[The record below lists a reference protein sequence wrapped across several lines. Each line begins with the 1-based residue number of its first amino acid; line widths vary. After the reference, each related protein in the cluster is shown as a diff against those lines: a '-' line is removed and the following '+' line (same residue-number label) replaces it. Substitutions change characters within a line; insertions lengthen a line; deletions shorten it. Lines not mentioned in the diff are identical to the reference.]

1 MSSTSDFA
9 QRFSELINGESFTSV
24 GEKIGLSKQTVSAY
38 ISGVRSPKR
47 PTIQAI
53 ANFYGVNP
61 AWLIGL
67 DAPKYAEK
75 KPTPVSESGPL
86 YPPGYDLLT
95 PEQKEIVNRLIA
107 DLAKNHQS
115 GE

>member
-75 KPTPVSESGPL
+75 KPTPVSESGPSSEISAL
-86 YPPGYDLLT
+86 IDQLT
-95 PEQKEIVNRLIA
+95 PEQQRLI
-107 DLAKNHQS
+107 LAQIKGILSNR
-115 GE
+115 E